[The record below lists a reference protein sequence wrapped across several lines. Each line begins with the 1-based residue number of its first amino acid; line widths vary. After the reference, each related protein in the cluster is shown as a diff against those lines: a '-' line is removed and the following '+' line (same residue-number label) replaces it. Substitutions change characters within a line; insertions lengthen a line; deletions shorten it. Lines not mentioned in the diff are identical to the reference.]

1 MQGTMSTVSQSPH
14 VRSVQVSM
22 GFIVVSL
29 SWRETQLMNRLLRLT
44 RIEYSEGK
52 SYRRRIVKLQRSNR
66 GIRRIVIG
74 QCTINTFDHACD
86 LQKFVCFEL
95 GLSFIPVDTVEEAAD
110 LLAEMVSCET
120 KFHSNP
126 FYVKPKTASNSNG
139 SLLKTVRLIRGLG
152 DVRSRK
158 LLQHFP
164 SIQAITAATQES
176 LEKVVGVAVASSVH
190 NFFHQP
196 LLL

>member
-44 RIEYSEGK
+44 RIEYSEDLGVVDFYPATDMAVIFISEADLLSGK

-95 GLSFIPVDTVEEAAD
+95 GLSFIPVDTVEEVCD
-110 LLAEMVSCET
+110 
-120 KFHSNP
+120 
-126 FYVKPKTASNSNG
+126 
-139 SLLKTVRLIRGLG
+139 
-152 DVRSRK
+152 
-158 LLQHFP
+158 
-164 SIQAITAATQES
+164 
-176 LEKVVGVAVASSVH
+176 
-190 NFFHQP
+190 
-196 LLL
+196 

>member
-95 GLSFIPVDTVEEAAD
+95 GLSFIPVDTVEE
-110 LLAEMVSCET
+110 
-120 KFHSNP
+120 
-126 FYVKPKTASNSNG
+126 
-139 SLLKTVRLIRGLG
+139 
-152 DVRSRK
+152 
-158 LLQHFP
+158 
-164 SIQAITAATQES
+164 
-176 LEKVVGVAVASSVH
+176 
-190 NFFHQP
+190 
-196 LLL
+196 